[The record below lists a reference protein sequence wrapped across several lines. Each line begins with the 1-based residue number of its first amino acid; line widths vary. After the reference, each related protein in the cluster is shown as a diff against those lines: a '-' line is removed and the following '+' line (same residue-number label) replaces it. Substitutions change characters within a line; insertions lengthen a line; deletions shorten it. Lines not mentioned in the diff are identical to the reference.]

1 MKCMTIEIEGQT
13 NDQSSQ
19 ETPETAFAKLV

>member
-13 NDQSSQ
+13 HDQSSQ
-19 ETPETAFAKLV
+19 ETFETAFAKLV

>member
-13 NDQSSQ
+13 DDQSSQ
-19 ETPETAFAKLV
+19 ESTEITFAKLV